1 MQMKKMRLDKYLV
14 HTGYGSRTEV
24 QKLIKQKKV
33 TVDDLI
39 INKSEFSFIPEESIV
54 AVNGEKVK
62 YRTFYYYL
70 LNKPAG
76 VITATEDVSQKT
88 VIDLLL
94 PIDKNKNLAPVGRLD
109 KDTEGLLVLTNDG
122 KLAHEL
128 LSPKKH
134 VDKVYYAEVNGI
146 ITIDDVKQFETGIIL
161 KDGTAYQPAKLEI
174 LEQGDLSKV
183 NVTINEGKFHQVKKM
198 VLAVGKEVVYLK
210 RVKMGN
216 LELPNNLDSGEY
228 RELSATELAL
238 LKGEV

>member
-1 MQMKKMRLDKYLV
+1 MRLDKYLV